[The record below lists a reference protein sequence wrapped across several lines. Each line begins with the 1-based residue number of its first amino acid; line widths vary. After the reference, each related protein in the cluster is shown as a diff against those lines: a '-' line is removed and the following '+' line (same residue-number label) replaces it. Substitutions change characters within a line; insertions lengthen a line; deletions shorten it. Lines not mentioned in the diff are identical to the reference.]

1 MCKFATG
8 KAIPCCWAL
17 LPNKTEDAYQL
28 LMDAVLRKVTREGR
42 DDFKPVTISV
52 DFENTVLKV
61 LKSRFPSSKISGC
74 TFHMRQAI
82 WRKLQEMDL
91 IPFFH
96 RDADFQELVY
106 MVYTLS
112 FVPQDKIVDYYE
124 EVILQR
130 IEDKTSLEA
139 GEDGDAVLDED
150 TEDDTCWR
158 FWQRQLD
165 AFVAY
170 LDHTWIGRK
179 AARSGRRGRSLIAH
193 DVWNQYET
201 LAMSSEE
208 DEAFCLTN
216 NSLERYNRAVKKL
229 VGSHPNVWLFIQSL
243 IGQEADARR
252 VLMHNA
258 TGMDI
263 SVNQGR
269 DERHKDH
276 TDKLIAVV
284 KRCQDLSPYLYL
296 QTLAKL
302 LIDK

>member
-1 MCKFATG
+1 MTTS
-8 KAIPCCWAL
+8 P
-17 LPNKTEDAYQL
+17 PT
-28 LMDAVLRKVTREGR
+28 
-42 DDFKPVTISV
+42 V

-106 MVYTLS
+106 MVYALS

-139 GEDGDAVLDED
+139 GEDGDAVVDED

-170 LDHTWIGRK
+170 LDHT
-179 AARSGRRGRSLIAH
+179 
-193 DVWNQYET
+193 
-201 LAMSSEE
+201 
-208 DEAFCLTN
+208 
-216 NSLERYNRAVKKL
+216 
-229 VGSHPNVWLFIQSL
+229 
-243 IGQEADARR
+243 
-252 VLMHNA
+252 
-258 TGMDI
+258 
-263 SVNQGR
+263 
-269 DERHKDH
+269 
-276 TDKLIAVV
+276 
-284 KRCQDLSPYLYL
+284 
-296 QTLAKL
+296 
-302 LIDK
+302 

>member
-1 MCKFATG
+1 
-8 KAIPCCWAL
+8 
-17 LPNKTEDAYQL
+17 
-28 LMDAVLRKVTREGR
+28 
-42 DDFKPVTISV
+42 
-52 DFENTVLKV
+52 
-61 LKSRFPSSKISGC
+61 
-74 TFHMRQAI
+74 
-82 WRKLQEMDL
+82 
-91 IPFFH
+91 
-96 RDADFQELVY
+96 
-106 MVYTLS
+106 
-112 FVPQDKIVDYYE
+112 VDYYE

-130 IEDKTSLEA
+130 IEDKTNLET
-139 GEDGDAVLDED
+139 GEDVDVMVDED

-170 LDHTWIGRK
+170 LGHTWIGRK
-179 AARSGRRGRSLIAH
+179 AARSGRRGRSFIAH

-216 NSLERYNRAVKKL
+216 NSLERYNRTLKKL

-252 VLMHNA
+252 VPMHNA

-263 SVNQGR
+263 SVNQGQ
-269 DERHKDH
+269 DECHKDH